1 MRIKRKREMT
11 AEEGL
16 HFIQKFEE
24 VKTPERNAEVQEWTK
39 TSAAYEISGFSDANK
54 YRYTCDSDT
63 GIAVC
68 CDYYHILINNAMN
81 GK

>member
-24 VKTPERNAEVQEWTK
+24 VKTPEDARKLHKEMRKYKNGPRLPLLMRYPDFQMQ
-39 TSAAYEISGFSDANK
+39 ISIV
-54 YRYTCDSDT
+54 TL
-63 GIAVC
+63 V
-68 CDYYHILINNAMN
+68 ILELLYVAITIIF
-81 GK
+81 

>member
-24 VKTPERNAEVQEWTK
+24 VKTPEDARKLHKEMRKYKNGPRLPLLMRYPDFQMQ
-39 TSAAYEISGFSDANK
+39 ISIVTLVIVELLYVAITIIF
-54 YRYTCDSDT
+54 
-63 GIAVC
+63 
-68 CDYYHILINNAMN
+68 
-81 GK
+81 